1 MLPPDKLTEL
11 AHLVKWSTAVILNA
25 AEMKFNKPRAASRF
39 DHRCLI
45 YSSVWIS
52 LYNQFETKRNP
63 CSPNAK
69 YTVRFQ
75 FAAFALGTASPEGPY
90 SMNRFSRLTTGQAL
104 VRFMARQFVERD
116 GRENRFIE
124 GIWAIFGHGNVA
136 GLGQGIVEFS
146 QAEGLR
152 FYRPQNEQAMVH
164 TAAAYAKHRNRL
176 ATFACTTSIGPG
188 ATNMITGAAGATVN
202 RIPVLLLP
210 SDYFANRIPDPVL
223 QQLEHPLERD
233 VSVSDAFRP
242 VSRFFDRISRPEQLM
257 ASLPEAFRVLTDP
270 AETGAVTISLPE
282 DVQTEAHNW
291 PNEFFEKRIWHVRRP
306 VPEPELVR
314 EVVNLLKAAERPLII
329 SGGGTIYSEASEELR
344 LFVEQF
350 GVPVT
355 ETQAGKGVL
364 NWNHPMNAGPIGSN
378 GSTSANRLAREA
390 DLVIT
395 LGTRLSDFTTASKS
409 AFQNPT
415 VRFVGINV
423 APMDANKL
431 ASRPVVSDAKRA
443 LSVLRQELREAGYKG
458 TQAAYRSE
466 IQSLK
471 EDWDAKVT
479 ELRTPQEGSLGEL
492 AVIGLVN
499 ETVGGTATMVCA
511 SGGMPGEV
519 LRLWRPED
527 PKAYHLEY
535 GYSCMGYEI
544 PGGIGVKLAEP
555 GREVIVMVG
564 DGAYLM
570 MNSEIVTA
578 VGEGIKLT
586 IVLVDNHGY
595 QCILGLQ
602 RAVGVSDFGNELRYR
617 DHATKQLTG
626 EYIQVDFLKHA
637 ESMGAHGIFARSA
650 EDLKEALNDARN
662 ADRVTVIVVP
672 VDPEKRMPGM
682 GTWWD
687 VPVAEVSMEEKTRK
701 KRENYEKAT
710 ENQRPVFAS

>member
-1 MLPPDKLTEL
+1 
-11 AHLVKWSTAVILNA
+11 
-25 AEMKFNKPRAASRF
+25 
-39 DHRCLI
+39 
-45 YSSVWIS
+45 
-52 LYNQFETKRNP
+52 
-63 CSPNAK
+63 
-69 YTVRFQ
+69 
-75 FAAFALGTASPEGPY
+75 
-90 SMNRFSRLTTGQAL
+90 MNRFSRLTTGQAL

-164 TAAAYAKHRNRL
+164 IAAAFAKHRNRL

-188 ATNMITGAAGATVN
+188 ATNMVTGAAGATVN

-210 SDYFANRIPDPVL
+210 SDYFANRVPDPVL
-223 QQLEHPLERD
+223 QQVEHPLERD
-233 VSVSDAFRP
+233 VSASDAFRP
-242 VSRFFDRISRPEQLM
+242 VSRFFDRISRPEQLI

-282 DVQTEAHNW
+282 DVQAEAHNW

-314 EVVNLLKAAERPLII
+314 EVVNLLKAAKRPMII
-329 SGGGTIYSEASEELR
+329 SGGGTIYSEAAEELR
-344 LFVEQF
+344 QFVEQF

-378 GSTSANRLAREA
+378 GATSANRLAQEA

-409 AFQNPT
+409 AFQNPA
-415 VRFVGINV
+415 VRFIAINV
-423 APMDANKL
+423 SAMDANKL
-431 ASRPVVSDAKRA
+431 WARPVVSDAKRA
-443 LSVLRQELREAGYKG
+443 LSVLRRELTEAGYTG
-458 TQAAYRSE
+458 TAAAYRNE
-466 IQSLK
+466 IQNLK
-471 EDWDAKVT
+471 EAWDSKIT
-479 ELRTPQEGSLGEL
+479 ELRTPQEGTLGEL

-499 ETVGGTATMVCA
+499 GTVGGKATVVCA
-511 SGGMPGEV
+511 AGGMPGEL

-527 PKAYHLEY
+527 PKAYHMEY

-544 PGGIGVKLAEP
+544 PGGLGVKLAEP
-555 GREVIVMVG
+555 GREVVVMVG
-564 DGAYLM
+564 DGSYLM

-617 DHATKQLTG
+617 DQTTKQLTG
-626 EYIQVDFLKHA
+626 EYIPVDFVKHA
-637 ESMGAHGIFARSA
+637 ESMGAHAIFARSA
-650 EDLKEALNDARN
+650 EELKKALIDARN
-662 ADRVTVIVVP
+662 DDRVTVIVVP

-687 VPVAEVSMEEKTRK
+687 VPVAEVSTEEKTRK
-701 KRENYEKAT
+701 TREDYEKAT
-710 ENQRPVFAS
+710 ENQRPVFA

>member
-1 MLPPDKLTEL
+1 
-11 AHLVKWSTAVILNA
+11 
-25 AEMKFNKPRAASRF
+25 
-39 DHRCLI
+39 
-45 YSSVWIS
+45 
-52 LYNQFETKRNP
+52 
-63 CSPNAK
+63 
-69 YTVRFQ
+69 
-75 FAAFALGTASPEGPY
+75 
-90 SMNRFSRLTTGQAL
+90 MNRFIRLTTGQAL

-164 TAAAYAKHRNRL
+164 TAAAFAKHRNRL

-188 ATNMITGAAGATVN
+188 ATNMVTGAAGATVN

-210 SDYFANRIPDPVL
+210 SDYFANRVPDPVL

-233 VSVSDAFRP
+233 VSASDAFRP
-242 VSRFFDRISRPEQLM
+242 VSRFFDRISRPEQLV

-270 AETGAVTISLPE
+270 AETGAVTITLPE
-282 DVQTEAHNW
+282 DVQAEAHNW
-291 PNEFFEKRIWHVRRP
+291 PIEFFEKRVWHVRRP

-314 EVVNLLKAAERPLII
+314 EVVNLLKGAKRPLII

-344 LFVEQF
+344 QF
-350 GVPVT
+350 AEEFSIPVT

-378 GSTSANRLAREA
+378 GATSANKLAREA
-390 DLVIT
+390 DLIIT

-409 AFQNPT
+409 AFQNPA

-423 APMDANKL
+423 APMDAHKL
-431 ASRPVVSDAKRA
+431 GSRPLVADAKRA
-443 LSVLRQELREAGYKG
+443 LNTLRGELKGAGYAG
-458 TQAAYRSE
+458 TQAEYRSE
-466 IQSLK
+466 IQNLK

-479 ELRTPQEGSLGEL
+479 ELRTPQEGALGEL

-499 ETVGGTATMVCA
+499 ETVGGKATVVCA
-511 SGGMPGEV
+511 AGGMPGEL

-527 PKAYHLEY
+527 PKAYHMEY

-544 PGGIGVKLAEP
+544 AGGLGVKLAEP
-555 GREVIVMVG
+555 DREVVVMVG
-564 DGAYLM
+564 DGSYLM

-578 VGEGIKLT
+578 VGEGLKLT

-617 DHATKQLTG
+617 DRATKQLTG
-626 EYIQVDFLKHA
+626 EYIPVDFQKHA
-637 ESMGAHGIFARSA
+637 ESMGANAIFARNA
-650 EDLKEALNDARN
+650 ADLKKAINDARN

-672 VDPEKRMPGM
+672 VDPEKRMPGL

-687 VPVAEVSMEEKTRK
+687 VPVAEVSAEEKTRK
-701 KRENYEKAT
+701 TREKYEKAT
-710 ENQRPVFAS
+710 ENQRPVFA

>member
-1 MLPPDKLTEL
+1 
-11 AHLVKWSTAVILNA
+11 
-25 AEMKFNKPRAASRF
+25 
-39 DHRCLI
+39 
-45 YSSVWIS
+45 
-52 LYNQFETKRNP
+52 
-63 CSPNAK
+63 
-69 YTVRFQ
+69 
-75 FAAFALGTASPEGPY
+75 
-90 SMNRFSRLTTGQAL
+90 MNRFSRLTTGQAV

-116 GRENRFIE
+116 GRENRFID

-146 QAEGLR
+146 QAEGLK
-152 FYRPQNEQAMVH
+152 FFRPQHEQAMVH

-188 ATNMITGAAGATVN
+188 AANMITGAAGATVN
-202 RIPVLLLP
+202 RVPVLLLP

-242 VSRFFDRISRPEQLM
+242 VSRFFDRISRPEQLL
-257 ASLPEAFRVLTDP
+257 ASFPEAFRILTDP

-282 DVQTEAHNW
+282 DVQAEAYDW
-291 PNEFFEKRIWHVRRP
+291 PNEFFEKRVWHVRRP

-314 EVVNLLKAAERPLII
+314 DLIKLMKAAKRPIII

-344 LFVEQF
+344 QLVEDF
-350 GVPVT
+350 GIPVT

-378 GSTSANRLAREA
+378 GATSANKLAREA
-390 DLVIT
+390 DLIIT

-409 AFQNPT
+409 AFQNPA

-423 APMDANKL
+423 SPMDANKL
-431 ASRPVVSDAKRA
+431 AARPIVADAKRA
-443 LSVLRQELREAGYKG
+443 LQILRTELKDSGYAG
-458 TQAAYRSE
+458 TPTEYRTE
-466 IQSLK
+466 VKNLK
-471 EDWDAKVT
+471 ETWDAKVT
-479 ELRTPQEGSLGEL
+479 ELRTPHEGSGLLAEL

-499 ETVGGTATMVCA
+499 EAVGGKATVVCA
-511 SGGMPGEV
+511 AGGMPGEL

-527 PKAYHLEY
+527 PKAYHMEY
-535 GYSCMGYEI
+535 GFSCMGYEI
-544 PGGIGVKLAEP
+544 AGGLGVKLAEP
-555 GREVIVMVG
+555 DREVVVMVG
-564 DGAYLM
+564 DGSYLM

-578 VGEGIKLT
+578 VGEGLKLT

-617 DHATKQLTG
+617 DSGTKQLTG
-626 EYIQVDFLKHA
+626 EYIPVNFQQHA
-637 ESMGAHGIFARSA
+637 QSMGANALFARTA
-650 EDLKEALNDARN
+650 EEVKKAIGEAKK

-687 VPVAEVSMEEKTRK
+687 VPVAEVSGEEKTRQT
-701 KRENYEKAT
+701 RETYEKAT
-710 ENQRPVFAS
+710 ENQRPVFA

>member
-1 MLPPDKLTEL
+1 
-11 AHLVKWSTAVILNA
+11 
-25 AEMKFNKPRAASRF
+25 
-39 DHRCLI
+39 
-45 YSSVWIS
+45 
-52 LYNQFETKRNP
+52 
-63 CSPNAK
+63 
-69 YTVRFQ
+69 
-75 FAAFALGTASPEGPY
+75 
-90 SMNRFSRLTTGQAL
+90 MNRFNRLTTGQAV

-116 GRENRFIE
+116 GRENRFID

-152 FYRPQNEQAMVH
+152 FFRPQHEQAMVH
-164 TAAAYAKHRNRL
+164 TAAAFAKHRNRL

-188 ATNMITGAAGATVN
+188 AANMITGAAGATVN

-210 SDYFANRIPDPVL
+210 SDYFANRVPDPVL

-242 VSRFFDRISRPEQLM
+242 VSRFFDRISRPEQLL

-282 DVQTEAHNW
+282 DVQAEAHNW
-291 PNEFFEKRIWHVRRP
+291 PIEFFEKRIWHVRRP
-306 VPEPELVR
+306 VPEPELLQ
-314 EVVNLLKAAERPLII
+314 EVVKLLKAAKRPLII

-344 LFVEQF
+344 QFTEEF

-364 NWNHPMNAGPIGSN
+364 NWNHPFNAGPIGSN
-378 GSTSANRLAREA
+378 GATSANKLAREA
-390 DLVIT
+390 DLIIAI
-395 LGTRLSDFTTASKS
+395 GTRLSDFTTASKS
-409 AFQNPT
+409 AFQNPS

-431 ASRPVVSDAKRA
+431 SARAIVADAKRA
-443 LSVLRQELREAGYKG
+443 LNALRVELKEAGYAG
-458 TQAAYRSE
+458 TAAEYRE
-466 IQSLK
+466 ELGSLK
-471 EDWDAKVT
+471 AAWDAKVT
-479 ELRTPQEGSLGEL
+479 ELRTPQEGTLAEL

-499 ETVGGTATMVCA
+499 DAVGGKATVVCA
-511 SGGMPGEV
+511 AGGMPGEL

-527 PKAYHLEY
+527 PKAYHMEY
-535 GYSCMGYEI
+535 GFSCMGYEI
-544 PGGIGVKLAEP
+544 AGGLGVKLAEP
-555 GREVIVMVG
+555 DREVVVMVG
-564 DGAYLM
+564 DGSYLM

-578 VGEGIKLT
+578 VGEGLRLT

-617 DHATKQLTG
+617 DRETKQLTG
-626 EYIQVDFLKHA
+626 EYIPVDFQKHA
-637 ESMGAHGIFARSA
+637 ESMGANTIVARTA
-650 EDLKEALNDARN
+650 DEVKKAVKDAQK

-687 VPVAEVSMEEKTRK
+687 VPVAEVSGEEKTRK
-701 KRENYEKAT
+701 TRETYEKAT
-710 ENQRPVFAS
+710 ENQRPVFA

>member
-1 MLPPDKLTEL
+1 
-11 AHLVKWSTAVILNA
+11 
-25 AEMKFNKPRAASRF
+25 
-39 DHRCLI
+39 
-45 YSSVWIS
+45 
-52 LYNQFETKRNP
+52 
-63 CSPNAK
+63 
-69 YTVRFQ
+69 
-75 FAAFALGTASPEGPY
+75 
-90 SMNRFSRLTTGQAL
+90 MNRFIRLTTGQAL

-164 TAAAYAKHRNRL
+164 TAAAFAKHRNRL

-188 ATNMITGAAGATVN
+188 ATNMVTGAAGATVN

-210 SDYFANRIPDPVL
+210 SDYFANRVPDPVL

-233 VSVSDAFRP
+233 VSASDAFRP
-242 VSRFFDRISRPEQLM
+242 VSRFFDRISRPEQLV

-270 AETGAVTISLPE
+270 AETGAVTITLPE
-282 DVQTEAHNW
+282 DVQAEAHNW
-291 PNEFFEKRIWHVRRP
+291 PIEFFEKRVWHVRRP
-306 VPEPELVR
+306 VPEPELVH
-314 EVVNLLKAAERPLII
+314 EVVNLLKGAERPLII

-344 LFVEQF
+344 QF
-350 GVPVT
+350 AEEFGIPVT

-378 GSTSANRLAREA
+378 GATSANKLAREA
-390 DLVIT
+390 DLIIT

-431 ASRPVVSDAKRA
+431 GSRPLIADARRA
-443 LSVLRQELREAGYKG
+443 LSTLRGELKGAGYSG

-466 IQSLK
+466 IQRLK

-479 ELRTPQEGSLGEL
+479 ELRTPQGGSEPLGEL

-499 ETVGGTATMVCA
+499 ETVGGKATVVCA
-511 SGGMPGEV
+511 AGGMPGEL

-527 PKAYHLEY
+527 PKAYHMEY

-544 PGGIGVKLAEP
+544 AGGLGVKLAEP
-555 GREVIVMVG
+555 GREVVVMVG
-564 DGAYLM
+564 DGSYLM

-578 VGEGIKLT
+578 VGEGLKLT
-586 IVLVDNHGY
+586 IVLVENHGY

-617 DHATKQLTG
+617 DRATKQLTG
-626 EYIQVDFLKHA
+626 EYIPVDFQKHA
-637 ESMGAHGIFARSA
+637 ESMGANAIFARNA
-650 EDLKEALNDARN
+650 ADLKKAINDART

-672 VDPEKRMPGM
+672 VDPEKRMPGL

-687 VPVAEVSMEEKTRK
+687 VPVAEVSAEEKTRK
-701 KRENYEKAT
+701 TRENYEKAT
-710 ENQRPVFAS
+710 ENQRPVFA

>member
-1 MLPPDKLTEL
+1 
-11 AHLVKWSTAVILNA
+11 
-25 AEMKFNKPRAASRF
+25 
-39 DHRCLI
+39 
-45 YSSVWIS
+45 
-52 LYNQFETKRNP
+52 
-63 CSPNAK
+63 
-69 YTVRFQ
+69 
-75 FAAFALGTASPEGPY
+75 
-90 SMNRFSRLTTGQAL
+90 
-104 VRFMARQFVERD
+104 MARQFVERD

-164 TAAAYAKHRNRL
+164 TAAAFAKHRNRL

-188 ATNMITGAAGATVN
+188 ATNMVTGAAGATVN

-210 SDYFANRIPDPVL
+210 SDYFANRVPDPVL
-223 QQLEHPLERD
+223 QQVEHPLERD
-233 VSVSDAFRP
+233 VSASDAFRP
-242 VSRFFDRISRPEQLM
+242 VSRFFDRISRPEQLI

-282 DVQTEAHNW
+282 DVQAEAHNW

-314 EVVNLLKAAERPLII
+314 EVVNLLKAAKRPMII
-329 SGGGTIYSEASEELR
+329 SGGGTIYSEAAEELR
-344 LFVEQF
+344 QFVEQF

-378 GSTSANRLAREA
+378 GATSANRLAQEA

-409 AFQNPT
+409 AFQNPA
-415 VRFVGINV
+415 VRFIAINV
-423 APMDANKL
+423 SAMDANKL
-431 ASRPVVSDAKRA
+431 WARPVVSDARRA
-443 LSVLRQELREAGYKG
+443 LSVLRRELTEAGYTG
-458 TQAAYRSE
+458 TAAAYRNE
-466 IQSLK
+466 IQKLK
-471 EDWDAKVT
+471 EAWDSKIT
-479 ELRTPQEGSLGEL
+479 ELRTPQEGTLGEL

-499 ETVGGTATMVCA
+499 GTVGGKATVVCA
-511 SGGMPGEV
+511 AGGMPGEL

-527 PKAYHLEY
+527 PKAYHMEY

-544 PGGIGVKLAEP
+544 PGGLGVKLAEP
-555 GREVIVMVG
+555 GREVVVMVG
-564 DGAYLM
+564 DGSYLM

-617 DHATKQLTG
+617 DQTTKQLTG
-626 EYIQVDFLKHA
+626 EYIPVDFVKHA
-637 ESMGAHGIFARSA
+637 ESMGAHAIFARSA
-650 EDLKEALNDARN
+650 EELKKALIDARN
-662 ADRVTVIVVP
+662 DDRVTVIVVP

-687 VPVAEVSMEEKTRK
+687 VPVAEVSTEEKTRK
-701 KRENYEKAT
+701 TREDYEKAT
-710 ENQRPVFAS
+710 ENQRPVFA

>member
-1 MLPPDKLTEL
+1 
-11 AHLVKWSTAVILNA
+11 
-25 AEMKFNKPRAASRF
+25 
-39 DHRCLI
+39 
-45 YSSVWIS
+45 
-52 LYNQFETKRNP
+52 
-63 CSPNAK
+63 
-69 YTVRFQ
+69 
-75 FAAFALGTASPEGPY
+75 
-90 SMNRFSRLTTGQAL
+90 MNRFTRLTTGQAL

-146 QAEGLR
+146 QVEGLR

-164 TAAAYAKHRNRL
+164 AAAAFAKHRNRL
-176 ATFACTTSIGPG
+176 AAFACTTSIGPG

-210 SDYFANRIPDPVL
+210 SDYFANRVPDPVL

-233 VSVSDAFRP
+233 VSASDAFRP
-242 VSRFFDRISRPEQLM
+242 VSRFFDRISRPEQLV

-270 AETGAVTISLPE
+270 AETGAVTITLPE
-282 DVQTEAHNW
+282 DVQAEAHNW
-291 PNEFFEKRIWHVRRP
+291 PIEFFEKRIWHVRRP

-314 EVVNLLKAAERPLII
+314 EVVNLLKAAKRPLII

-344 LFVEQF
+344 QFVEEF
-350 GVPVT
+350 GIPVT

-378 GSTSANRLAREA
+378 GATSANKLAREA
-390 DLVIT
+390 DLIIT
-395 LGTRLSDFTTASKS
+395 VGTRLSDFTTASKS
-409 AFQNPT
+409 AFQNPN

-431 ASRPVVSDAKRA
+431 ASRPLIADAKRA
-443 LSVLRQELREAGYKG
+443 LSTLRQELKAAGYPG
-458 TQAAYRSE
+458 TEAAYRNE
-466 IQSLK
+466 IQNLK
-471 EDWDAKVT
+471 QEWDAKVT
-479 ELRTPQEGSLGEL
+479 ELRTPQGGSEALGEL
-492 AVIGLVN
+492 EVIGLVN
-499 ETVGGTATMVCA
+499 ETVGGKATMVCA
-511 SGGMPGEV
+511 AGGMPGEL

-527 PKAYHLEY
+527 PKAYHVEY

-544 PGGIGVKLAEP
+544 AGGLGVKLAEP
-555 GREVIVMVG
+555 GREVVVMVG
-564 DGAYLM
+564 DGSYLM

-626 EYIQVDFLKHA
+626 EYIPVDFKKHA
-637 ESMGAHGIFARSA
+637 ESMGANAIFARSA
-650 EDLKEALNDARN
+650 ADLKKAINDSRN

-687 VPVAEVSMEEKTRK
+687 VPVAEVSAEERTRKTR
-701 KRENYEKAT
+701 EDYEKAT
-710 ENQRPVFAS
+710 ESQRPVFA

>member
-1 MLPPDKLTEL
+1 
-11 AHLVKWSTAVILNA
+11 
-25 AEMKFNKPRAASRF
+25 
-39 DHRCLI
+39 
-45 YSSVWIS
+45 
-52 LYNQFETKRNP
+52 
-63 CSPNAK
+63 
-69 YTVRFQ
+69 
-75 FAAFALGTASPEGPY
+75 
-90 SMNRFSRLTTGQAL
+90 MNRFSRLTTGQAV
-104 VRFMARQFVERD
+104 VRFVARQFVERD

-146 QAEGLR
+146 QAEGLK
-152 FYRPQNEQAMVH
+152 FFRPQHEQAMVH

-188 ATNMITGAAGATVN
+188 AANMVTGAAGATVN

-210 SDYFANRIPDPVL
+210 SDYFANRVPDPVL

-242 VSRFFDRISRPEQLM
+242 VSRFFDRISRPEQLL

-282 DVQTEAHNW
+282 DVQAEAYNW
-291 PNEFFEKRIWHVRRP
+291 PIEFFEKRIWHVRRP
-306 VPEPELVR
+306 VPEPELVH
-314 EVVNLLKAAERPLII
+314 EVIKLLKTAERPVII
-329 SGGGTIYSEASEELR
+329 SGGGTIYSEATEELR
-344 LFVEQF
+344 LLVEEF
-350 GVPVT
+350 GIPVT

-378 GSTSANRLAREA
+378 GATSANKLAREA
-390 DLVIT
+390 DLIIT
-395 LGTRLSDFTTASKS
+395 IGTRLSDFTTASKS
-409 AFQNPT
+409 AFQNPS

-423 APMDANKL
+423 TAMDANKL
-431 ASRPVVSDAKRA
+431 SARAIVADAKRA
-443 LSVLRQELREAGYKG
+443 LNALRGGLREAGYAG
-458 TQAAYRSE
+458 TRTEYRNE
-466 IQSLK
+466 IRNLK
-471 EDWDAKVT
+471 EAWDAKIT
-479 ELRTPQEGSLGEL
+479 ELRTPQEGVGPLAEL

-499 ETVGGTATMVCA
+499 ETVGGKATVVCA
-511 SGGMPGEV
+511 AGGMPGEL

-527 PKAYHLEY
+527 PKAYHMEY
-535 GYSCMGYEI
+535 GFSCMGYEI
-544 PGGIGVKLAEP
+544 AGGLGVKLADPE
-555 GREVIVMVG
+555 REVVVMVG
-564 DGAYLM
+564 DGSYLM

-578 VGEGIKLT
+578 VGEGLRLT

-617 DHATKQLTG
+617 DSGTKQLTG
-626 EYIQVDFLKHA
+626 GYIPVDFQKHA
-637 ESMGAHGIFARSA
+637 ESMGAHAIVARTA
-650 EDLKEALNDARN
+650 DEVRKAVHEAGK

-687 VPVAEVSMEEKTRK
+687 VPVAEVSGEEKTRK
-701 KRENYEKAT
+701 TRETYEKAT
-710 ENQRPVFAS
+710 ENQRPVFA

>member
-1 MLPPDKLTEL
+1 
-11 AHLVKWSTAVILNA
+11 
-25 AEMKFNKPRAASRF
+25 
-39 DHRCLI
+39 
-45 YSSVWIS
+45 
-52 LYNQFETKRNP
+52 
-63 CSPNAK
+63 
-69 YTVRFQ
+69 
-75 FAAFALGTASPEGPY
+75 
-90 SMNRFSRLTTGQAL
+90 MNRFIRLTTGQAL
-104 VRFMARQFVERD
+104 VRFMARQFAERD

-164 TAAAYAKHRNRL
+164 AAAAFAKHRNRL

-188 ATNMITGAAGATVN
+188 ATNMVTGAAGATVN

-210 SDYFANRIPDPVL
+210 SDYFANRVPDPVL
-223 QQLEHPLERD
+223 QQLEHPLEHD
-233 VSVSDAFRP
+233 VSASDAFRP
-242 VSRFFDRISRPEQLM
+242 VSRFFDRISRPEQLV

-270 AETGAVTISLPE
+270 AETGAVTITLPE
-282 DVQTEAHNW
+282 DVQAEAHNW
-291 PNEFFEKRIWHVRRP
+291 PIEFFEKRVWHVRRP
-306 VPEPELVR
+306 VPEPELVH
-314 EVVNLLKAAERPLII
+314 EVVNLLKGAERPLII

-344 LFVEQF
+344 QF
-350 GVPVT
+350 AEEFGIPVT

-378 GSTSANRLAREA
+378 GATSANKLAREA
-390 DLVIT
+390 DLIIT

-431 ASRPVVSDAKRA
+431 GSRPLIADAKRA
-443 LSVLRQELREAGYKG
+443 LSTLRGELKGAGYSG

-466 IQSLK
+466 IQNLK

-479 ELRTPQEGSLGEL
+479 ELRTPQGGSESLGEL

-499 ETVGGTATMVCA
+499 ETVGGKATVVCA
-511 SGGMPGEV
+511 AGGMPGEL

-527 PKAYHLEY
+527 PKAYHMEY

-544 PGGIGVKLAEP
+544 AGGLGVKLAEP
-555 GREVIVMVG
+555 GREVVVMVG
-564 DGAYLM
+564 DGSYLM

-578 VGEGIKLT
+578 VGEGLKLT

-617 DHATKQLTG
+617 DRATKQLTG
-626 EYIQVDFLKHA
+626 EYIPVDFQKHA
-637 ESMGAHGIFARSA
+637 ESMGANAIFARNA
-650 EDLKEALNDARN
+650 ADLKKAINDARN

-672 VDPEKRMPGM
+672 VDPEKRMPGL

-687 VPVAEVSMEEKTRK
+687 VPVAEVSAEEKTRK
-701 KRENYEKAT
+701 TRENYEKAT
-710 ENQRPVFAS
+710 ENQRPVFA

>member
-1 MLPPDKLTEL
+1 
-11 AHLVKWSTAVILNA
+11 
-25 AEMKFNKPRAASRF
+25 
-39 DHRCLI
+39 
-45 YSSVWIS
+45 
-52 LYNQFETKRNP
+52 
-63 CSPNAK
+63 
-69 YTVRFQ
+69 
-75 FAAFALGTASPEGPY
+75 
-90 SMNRFSRLTTGQAL
+90 MNRFSRLTTGQAL

-124 GIWAIFGHGNVA
+124 GIWGIFGHGNVA

-146 QAEGLR
+146 QAEGLK

-164 TAAAYAKHRNRL
+164 TAAAFAKHRNRL

-188 ATNMITGAAGATVN
+188 ALNMVTGAAGATVN

-210 SDYFANRIPDPVL
+210 SDYFANRVPDPVL
-223 QQLEHPLERD
+223 QQVEHPLERD
-233 VSVSDAFRP
+233 VSASDAFRP
-242 VSRFFDRISRPEQLM
+242 VSRFFDRISRPEQLI

-291 PNEFFEKRIWHVRRP
+291 PNEFFEKRIWHMRRP
-306 VPEPELVR
+306 MPEPELVR
-314 EVVNLLKAAERPLII
+314 EVVSLLKAAKRPLII

-344 LFVEQF
+344 QFVEQF
-350 GVPVT
+350 GIPVT

-378 GSTSANRLAREA
+378 GATSANKLAREA
-390 DLVIT
+390 DLIIT

-423 APMDANKL
+423 VPMDANKL
-431 ASRPVVSDAKRA
+431 AALPLVSDAKRA
-443 LSVLRQELREAGYKG
+443 LNVLRQELKTAGYAG
-458 TQAAYRSE
+458 TQPAYRSE
-466 IQSLK
+466 VQSLK
-471 EDWDAKVT
+471 EAWDAKVT
-479 ELRTPQEGSLGEL
+479 ELRTPQEGSELLGEL
-492 AVIGLVN
+492 PVIGLVN
-499 ETVGGTATMVCA
+499 ETVGGKATVVCA
-511 SGGMPGEV
+511 AGGMPGEL

-527 PKAYHLEY
+527 PKAYHMEY
-535 GYSCMGYEI
+535 GFSCMGYEI
-544 PGGIGVKLAEP
+544 PGGLGVKLAEP

-564 DGAYLM
+564 DGSYLM

-602 RAVGVSDFGNELRYR
+602 RAVGVADFGNELRYR
-617 DHATKQLTG
+617 DQATKQLTG
-626 EYIQVDFLKHA
+626 GYIPVDFVKHA
-637 ESMGAHGIFARSA
+637 ESMGAHGVFARSA
-650 EDLKEALNDARN
+650 EDLKKALNDARN

-687 VPVAEVSMEEKTRK
+687 VPVAEVSAEEKTRK
-701 KRENYEKAT
+701 TRENYDKAT
-710 ENQRPVFAS
+710 ENQRPVFA

>member
-1 MLPPDKLTEL
+1 
-11 AHLVKWSTAVILNA
+11 
-25 AEMKFNKPRAASRF
+25 
-39 DHRCLI
+39 
-45 YSSVWIS
+45 
-52 LYNQFETKRNP
+52 
-63 CSPNAK
+63 
-69 YTVRFQ
+69 
-75 FAAFALGTASPEGPY
+75 
-90 SMNRFSRLTTGQAL
+90 MNRFNRLTTGQAV

-116 GRENRFIE
+116 GRENRFID

-152 FYRPQNEQAMVH
+152 FFRPQHEQAMVH
-164 TAAAYAKHRNRL
+164 TAAAFAKHRNRL

-188 ATNMITGAAGATVN
+188 AANMITGAAGATVN

-210 SDYFANRIPDPVL
+210 SDYFANRVPDPVL

-242 VSRFFDRISRPEQLM
+242 VSRFFDRISRPEQLL

-270 AETGAVTISLPE
+270 DETGAVTISLPE
-282 DVQTEAHNW
+282 DVQAEAHNW
-291 PNEFFEKRIWHVRRP
+291 PIEFFEKRIWHVRRP
-306 VPEPELVR
+306 VPEPELLQ
-314 EVVNLLKAAERPLII
+314 EVVKLLKAAKRPLII

-344 LFVEQF
+344 QFTEEF

-364 NWNHPMNAGPIGSN
+364 NWNHPFNAGPIGSN
-378 GSTSANRLAREA
+378 GATSANKLAREA
-390 DLVIT
+390 DLIIAI
-395 LGTRLSDFTTASKS
+395 GTRLSDFTTASKS
-409 AFQNPT
+409 AFQNPS

-431 ASRPVVSDAKRA
+431 SARAIVADAKRA
-443 LSVLRQELREAGYKG
+443 LNALRVELKEAGYAG
-458 TQAAYRSE
+458 TAAEYRE
-466 IQSLK
+466 ELGSLK
-471 EDWDAKVT
+471 AAWDAKVT
-479 ELRTPQEGSLGEL
+479 ELRTPQEGTLAEL

-499 ETVGGTATMVCA
+499 DAVGGKATVVCA
-511 SGGMPGEV
+511 AGGMPGEL

-527 PKAYHLEY
+527 PKAYHMEY
-535 GYSCMGYEI
+535 GFSCMGYEI
-544 PGGIGVKLAEP
+544 AGGLGVKLAEP
-555 GREVIVMVG
+555 DREVVVMVG
-564 DGAYLM
+564 DGSYLM

-578 VGEGIKLT
+578 VGEGLRLT

-617 DHATKQLTG
+617 DRETKQLTG
-626 EYIQVDFLKHA
+626 EYIPVDFQKHA
-637 ESMGAHGIFARSA
+637 ESMGANTIVARTA
-650 EDLKEALNDARN
+650 DEVKKAVKDAQK

-687 VPVAEVSMEEKTRK
+687 VPVAEVSGEEKTRK
-701 KRENYEKAT
+701 TRETYEKAT
-710 ENQRPVFAS
+710 ENQRPVFA

>member
-1 MLPPDKLTEL
+1 
-11 AHLVKWSTAVILNA
+11 
-25 AEMKFNKPRAASRF
+25 
-39 DHRCLI
+39 
-45 YSSVWIS
+45 
-52 LYNQFETKRNP
+52 
-63 CSPNAK
+63 
-69 YTVRFQ
+69 
-75 FAAFALGTASPEGPY
+75 
-90 SMNRFSRLTTGQAL
+90 
-104 VRFMARQFVERD
+104 MARQFVERD

-124 GIWAIFGHGNVA
+124 GIWGIFGHGNVA

-164 TAAAYAKHRNRL
+164 TAAAFAKHRNRL

-282 DVQTEAHNW
+282 DVQAEAHNW
-291 PNEFFEKRIWHVRRP
+291 PNEFFEKRIWQVRRP

-378 GSTSANRLAREA
+378 GSTSANKLAREA

-395 LGTRLSDFTTASKS
+395 IGTRLSDFTTASKS

-415 VRFVGINV
+415 VRFVGMNV

-443 LSVLRQELREAGYKG
+443 LSALRQELKEAGYQG

-466 IQSLK
+466 IQNLK

-499 ETVGGTATMVCA
+499 ETVGGKATVVCA
-511 SGGMPGEV
+511 AGGMPGEL

-527 PKAYHLEY
+527 PKAYHMEY

-544 PGGIGVKLAEP
+544 AGGIGVKLAEP

-564 DGAYLM
+564 DGSYLM

-602 RAVGVSDFGNELRYR
+602 RAVGVADFGNELRYR
-617 DHATKQLTG
+617 DQASKQLTG

-637 ESMGAHGIFARSA
+637 ESMGAYGVFARSA
-650 EDLKEALNDARN
+650 EDLKKALNDARN

-701 KRENYEKAT
+701 TRENYERAAK
-710 ENQRPVFAS
+710 NQRPVFASQQPNR

>member
-1 MLPPDKLTEL
+1 
-11 AHLVKWSTAVILNA
+11 
-25 AEMKFNKPRAASRF
+25 
-39 DHRCLI
+39 
-45 YSSVWIS
+45 
-52 LYNQFETKRNP
+52 
-63 CSPNAK
+63 
-69 YTVRFQ
+69 
-75 FAAFALGTASPEGPY
+75 
-90 SMNRFSRLTTGQAL
+90 MNRFSRLTTGQAL

-164 TAAAYAKHRNRL
+164 IAAAFAKHRNRL

-223 QQLEHPLERD
+223 QQVEHPLERD
-233 VSVSDAFRP
+233 VSASDAFRP
-242 VSRFFDRISRPEQLM
+242 VSRFFDRISRPEQLI

-282 DVQTEAHNW
+282 DVQAEAHNW

-314 EVVNLLKAAERPLII
+314 EVVNLLKAAKRPMII
-329 SGGGTIYSEASEELR
+329 SGGGTIYSEAAEELR
-344 LFVEQF
+344 QFVEQF

-378 GSTSANRLAREA
+378 GATSANRLAREA

-415 VRFVGINV
+415 VRFIAINV
-423 APMDANKL
+423 SAMDANKL
-431 ASRPVVSDAKRA
+431 WARPIVSDAKRA
-443 LSVLRQELREAGYKG
+443 LSALRRELTEAGYTG
-458 TQAAYRSE
+458 TPAAYRNE
-466 IQSLK
+466 IQNLK
-471 EDWDAKVT
+471 EAWDSQVT
-479 ELRTPQEGSLGEL
+479 ELRTPQEGTLGEL

-499 ETVGGTATMVCA
+499 GTVGGKATVVCA
-511 SGGMPGEV
+511 AGGMPGEL

-527 PKAYHLEY
+527 PKAYHMEY

-544 PGGIGVKLAEP
+544 PGGLGVKLAEP
-555 GREVIVMVG
+555 GREVVVMVG
-564 DGAYLM
+564 DGSYLM

-617 DHATKQLTG
+617 DQTTKQLTG
-626 EYIQVDFLKHA
+626 EYIPVDFVKHA
-637 ESMGAHGIFARSA
+637 ESMGANATFARSA
-650 EDLKEALNDARN
+650 EELKKALNEARN
-662 ADRVTVIVVP
+662 ANRVTVIVVP

-687 VPVAEVSMEEKTRK
+687 VPVAEVSTEEKTRET
-701 KRENYEKAT
+701 RENYEKAT
-710 ENQRPVFAS
+710 ENQRPVFA

>member
-1 MLPPDKLTEL
+1 
-11 AHLVKWSTAVILNA
+11 
-25 AEMKFNKPRAASRF
+25 
-39 DHRCLI
+39 
-45 YSSVWIS
+45 
-52 LYNQFETKRNP
+52 
-63 CSPNAK
+63 
-69 YTVRFQ
+69 
-75 FAAFALGTASPEGPY
+75 
-90 SMNRFSRLTTGQAL
+90 
-104 VRFMARQFVERD
+104 MARQFVERD

-164 TAAAYAKHRNRL
+164 IAAAFAKHRNRL

-188 ATNMITGAAGATVN
+188 ATNMVTGAAGATVN
-202 RIPVLLLP
+202 RVPVLLLP
-210 SDYFANRIPDPVL
+210 SDYFANRVPDPVL
-223 QQLEHPLERD
+223 QQVEHPLERD
-233 VSVSDAFRP
+233 VSASDAFRP
-242 VSRFFDRISRPEQLM
+242 VSRFFDRISRPEQLI

-282 DVQTEAHNW
+282 DVQAEAHNW

-314 EVVNLLKAAERPLII
+314 EVVNLLKAAKRPMII
-329 SGGGTIYSEASEELR
+329 SGGGTIYSEAAEELR
-344 LFVEQF
+344 QFVEQF

-378 GSTSANRLAREA
+378 GATSANRLAQEA

-409 AFQNPT
+409 AFQNPA
-415 VRFVGINV
+415 VRFIAINV
-423 APMDANKL
+423 SAMDANKL
-431 ASRPVVSDAKRA
+431 WARPVVSDAKRA
-443 LSVLRQELREAGYKG
+443 LSVLRRELTEAGYTG
-458 TQAAYRSE
+458 TAAAYRNE
-466 IQSLK
+466 IQNLK
-471 EDWDAKVT
+471 EAWDSKIT
-479 ELRTPQEGSLGEL
+479 ELRTPQEGTLGEL

-499 ETVGGTATMVCA
+499 GTVGGKATVVCA
-511 SGGMPGEV
+511 AGGMPGEL

-527 PKAYHLEY
+527 PKAYHMEY

-544 PGGIGVKLAEP
+544 PGGLGVKLAEP
-555 GREVIVMVG
+555 GREVVVMVG
-564 DGAYLM
+564 DGSYLM

-617 DHATKQLTG
+617 DQTTKQLTG
-626 EYIQVDFLKHA
+626 EYIPVDFVKHA
-637 ESMGAHGIFARSA
+637 ESMGAHAIFARSA
-650 EDLKEALNDARN
+650 EELKKALIDARN
-662 ADRVTVIVVP
+662 DDRVTVIVVP

-687 VPVAEVSMEEKTRK
+687 VPVAEVSTEEKTRK
-701 KRENYEKAT
+701 TREDYEKAT
-710 ENQRPVFAS
+710 ENQRPVFA